1 MELLETQDPEK
12 RKLIETSDR
21 HKKELEKEVR
31 AISDKTE
38 KVLKNALVIGGAL
51 ALTYFTVSQLTKRKA
66 KRKRAKEI
74 KTVGEAAGMPNLQQ
88 SLDEEMNSEPSTP
101 SIISQIGDKVISQ
114 GTFILLDLAKDMLV
128 EYLESRKK
136 KDEDS

>member
-21 HKKELEKEVR
+21 HKKELEKEVK

-66 KRKRAKEI
+66 KRKKAKE
-74 KTVGEAAGMPNLQQ
+74 TSNDGQ
-88 SLDEEMNSEPSTP
+88 SNSQRIQEEDALPEPSAPTL
-101 SIISQIGDKVISQ
+101 ISQIGDRVISQ

-136 KDEDS
+136 KDENS

>member
-21 HKKELEKEVR
+21 HKRELEKEVR

-38 KVLKNALVIGGAL
+38 KTLKNALIIGGAL
-51 ALTYFTVSQLTKRKA
+51 ALTYFTVSQLTKAKTRRKKSKAA
-66 KRKRAKEI
+66 KDNQPETNGQEI
-74 KTVGEAAGMPNLQQ
+74 EIVEPSPPSFISQVGEKVV
-88 SLDEEMNSEPSTP
+88 
-101 SIISQIGDKVISQ
+101 SQATLV
-114 GTFILLDLAKDMLV
+114 LLDIAKDMLM

-136 KDEDS
+136 KNEDS